1 MYAATIM
8 YVLTVGIS
16 KFAIT
21 TFLSRLA
28 WTTLH
33 KAINISLSVT
43 IVCWTCAITGGVI
56 FECELPRPWAAFGG
70 KCIPL
75 VSEVDLRTL

>member
-8 YVLTVGIS
+8 YVLTVGVS

-28 WTTLH
+28 CTTLH
-33 KAINISLSVT
+33 KAINI
-43 IVCWTCAITGGVI
+43 VCWLCAITAGVV
-56 FECELPRPWAAFGG
+56 FECDLPRPWEVFGG
-70 KCIPL
+70 KCIPF
-75 VSEVDLRTL
+75 VS

>member
-8 YVLTVGIS
+8 YVLRIGVS

-28 WTTLH
+28 CTTLH
-33 KAINISLSVT
+33 KAINVSLSVT
-43 IVCWTCAITGGVI
+43 IVCWTCAITAGVV
-56 FECELPRPWAAFGG
+56 FECDLPRPWEVFGG
-70 KCIPL
+70 KCIPI
-75 VSEVDLRTL
+75 VS